1 MESKTKKGFTL
12 IELLVVI
19 SIIALLLSILM
30 PSLQKV
36 KEQAR
41 SAVCKSNL
49 KQWGLCF
56 SMYLVENNE
65 KFAIG
70 YGGSYESWFG
80 WIEKMEPYYEDEDLF
95 TCPSAKKY
103 DLANSWIASGIEGK
117 NGKTNDAWWY
127 KPASMPDADPDYVGS
142 YGMNNWVQ
150 SVTATPEYGDKSY
163 YFEKSTSSTGAPLSQ
178 VPLFA
183 DCMWIGGYPGAP
195 TANANPPSSQEN
207 NPGTW
212 ETQMNRFAM
221 KRHNKGINNVF
232 LDQSVRGVDIKELWE
247 LKWHKVYDTRNYYT
261 DPTFDWPGWM
271 N

>member
-1 MESKTKKGFTL
+1 MKIKTKKGFTL

-30 PSLQKV
+30 PALTKV
-36 KEQAR
+36 KDQAR

-56 SMYLVENNE
+56 SMYLADNNE
-65 KFAIG
+65 KFTIV
-70 YGGSYESWFG
+70 YGGTWASYFG
-80 WIEKMEPYYEDEDLF
+80 WIERTEPYYEDEDLF

-103 DLANSWIASGIEGK
+103 DLTNDPALTMK
-117 NGKTNDAWWY
+117 NGQTNEAWWY
-127 KPASMPDADPDYVGS
+127 GKSAGTFDPDNVGS
-142 YGMNNWVQ
+142 YGMNYWVQ
-150 SVTATPEYGDKSY
+150 SITATPEYGDKSY
-163 YFEKSTSSTGAPLSQ
+163 YFERSTSSTGAPLSQ

-207 NPGTW
+207 DPGTW

-247 LKWHKVYDTRNYYT
+247 LKWHRVYDTRNYYT
-261 DPTFDWPGWM
+261 EPTFSWPNWM